1 MPETGSRH
9 SARLG
14 PTAADVPFADGRT
27 AAGPASADAKRLRPA
42 QQPSP
47 RRSLAEGL
55 ARRAAV
61 SEVPRDIPL
70 PNGQE
75 SLTIARMPTDDL
87 PETFHVT
94 TDEQLRAVSNL
105 TRHRIMAMLRF
116 EPATITQIAERVGLA
131 KGSSSYHVRLLE
143 RAGLVKVVRT
153 RKVRGVTERYYA
165 MAART
170 IVLPDPG
177 EGGPDVLMRHAV
189 ADLEA
194 APADGER
201 HVRMAHLR
209 LTEEQFAELGA
220 RLQALADEY
229 RELSDP
235 SLPDASLVFALFHP
249 APRAQAGG
257 SAK

>member
-1 MPETGSRH
+1 MG
-9 SARLG
+9 RLPG
-14 PTAADVPFADGRT
+14 
-27 AAGPASADAKRLRPA
+27 
-42 QQPSP
+42 
-47 RRSLAEGL
+47 
-55 ARRAAV
+55 
-61 SEVPRDIPL
+61 
-70 PNGQE
+70 
-75 SLTIARMPTDDL
+75 L
-87 PETFHVT
+87 PETLRVT

-105 TRHRIMAMLRF
+105 TRHRIMAVLRF

-131 KGSSSYHVRLLE
+131 KRSSSYHVRLLE

-170 IVLPDPG
+170 IALPDPG
-177 EGGPDVLMRHAV
+177 EGAPDVLMRHAV

-194 APADGER
+194 SPTDGEG

-229 RELSDP
+229 PRPPGVAGSRHARHPRGVVTPATGRRGRRVPPLPRPCDSGSRRLGSHSGRPRPRGGTATRPARINRFPAGRRRHDTCLPPCCPRRAGPAGRARAPAAGRPPREPTWS
-235 SLPDASLVFALFHP
+235 HP
-249 APRAQAGG
+249 P
-257 SAK
+257 

>member
-1 MPETGSRH
+1 M
-9 SARLG
+9 
-14 PTAADVPFADGRT
+14 
-27 AAGPASADAKRLRPA
+27 
-42 QQPSP
+42 
-47 RRSLAEGL
+47 
-55 ARRAAV
+55 AV
-61 SEVPRDIPL
+61 
-70 PNGQE
+70 
-75 SLTIARMPTDDL
+75 
-87 PETFHVT
+87 
-94 TDEQLRAVSNL
+94 
-105 TRHRIMAMLRF
+105 LRF

-165 MAART
+165 MAARA

-194 APADGER
+194 APLDGER

-235 SLPDASLVFALFHP
+235 SLPDASLVFALFHRHGASRP
-249 APRAQAGG
+249 KGAPSDLRRSEVADRVRTAVDRADDLLAR
-257 SAK
+257 

>member
-1 MPETGSRH
+1 
-9 SARLG
+9 
-14 PTAADVPFADGRT
+14 
-27 AAGPASADAKRLRPA
+27 
-42 QQPSP
+42 
-47 RRSLAEGL
+47 
-55 ARRAAV
+55 
-61 SEVPRDIPL
+61 
-70 PNGQE
+70 
-75 SLTIARMPTDDL
+75 MPTDEL

-94 TDEQLRAVSNL
+94 TDEQLRAVSSL
-105 TRHRIMAMLRF
+105 TRHRIMAVLRF

-170 IVLPDPG
+170 ITLPDPG
-177 EGGPDVLMRHAV
+177 EGGPDTLMRHAV

-194 APADGER
+194 APTDAER
-201 HVRMAHLR
+201 HVGMAHLR
-209 LTEEQFAELGA
+209 LSDEQFAQLGA
-220 RLQALADEY
+220 RLQALADEF

-249 APRAQAGG
+249 AQRKQADGG
-257 SAK
+257 AE

>member
-1 MPETGSRH
+1 
-9 SARLG
+9 
-14 PTAADVPFADGRT
+14 
-27 AAGPASADAKRLRPA
+27 
-42 QQPSP
+42 
-47 RRSLAEGL
+47 
-55 ARRAAV
+55 
-61 SEVPRDIPL
+61 
-70 PNGQE
+70 
-75 SLTIARMPTDDL
+75 MPTDDL
-87 PETFHVT
+87 PEALHVT

-116 EPATITQIAERVGLA
+116 EPATITQIADRVGLA

-165 MAART
+165 MAARS
-170 IVLPDPG
+170 IVLPEPG

-194 APADGER
+194 APVEGER

-209 LTEEQFAELGA
+209 LSEEQFAQLGA

-229 RELSDP
+229 RELSDS
-235 SLPDASLVFALFHP
+235 SLPDVSLFFALFRPTKP
-249 APRAQAGG
+249 ARAEGD
-257 SAK
+257 AK

>member
-1 MPETGSRH
+1 MP
-9 SARLG
+9 A
-14 PTAADVPFADGRT
+14 
-27 AAGPASADAKRLRPA
+27 
-42 QQPSP
+42 
-47 RRSLAEGL
+47 
-55 ARRAAV
+55 
-61 SEVPRDIPL
+61 
-70 PNGQE
+70 
-75 SLTIARMPTDDL
+75 DDL

-105 TRHRIMAMLRF
+105 TRHRIIAALRF

-165 MAART
+165 MTART
-170 IVLPDPG
+170 IELPDPG
-177 EGGPDVLMRHAV
+177 AGQPDTLMRHAV

-201 HVRMAHLR
+201 HVRLAHLR
-209 LTEEQFAELGA
+209 LTGDQFAELGA
-220 RLQALADEY
+220 RLEALADEY

-235 SLPDASLVFALFHP
+235 SLPDASLAFALFRP
-249 APRAQAGG
+249 ASRERAEGE
-257 SAK
+257 SE

>member
-1 MPETGSRH
+1 
-9 SARLG
+9 
-14 PTAADVPFADGRT
+14 
-27 AAGPASADAKRLRPA
+27 
-42 QQPSP
+42 
-47 RRSLAEGL
+47 
-55 ARRAAV
+55 
-61 SEVPRDIPL
+61 
-70 PNGQE
+70 
-75 SLTIARMPTDDL
+75 MPTDDL

-105 TRHRIMAMLRF
+105 TRHRIMAVLRF

-170 IVLPDPG
+170 IALPDPG
-177 EGGPDVLMRHAV
+177 EGAPDVLMRHAV

-194 APADGER
+194 SSAQSER
-201 HVRMAHLR
+201 HVGMAHLR
-209 LTEEQFAELGA
+209 LTDEQFAELGA

-229 RELSDP
+229 RKLSDP
-235 SLPDASLVFALFHP
+235 TLPDTSLVFALFHP
-249 APRAQAGG
+249 ASRAREEGD
-257 SAK
+257 AK

>member
-1 MPETGSRH
+1 MP
-9 SARLG
+9 
-14 PTAADVPFADGRT
+14 AD
-27 AAGPASADAKRLRPA
+27 
-42 QQPSP
+42 
-47 RRSLAEGL
+47 
-55 ARRAAV
+55 
-61 SEVPRDIPL
+61 EV
-70 PNGQE
+70 
-75 SLTIARMPTDDL
+75 

-105 TRHRIMAMLRF
+105 ARHRIMSVLRF
-116 EPATITQIAERVGLA
+116 EPATITQIAARVGLA

-165 MAART
+165 MAARS

-177 EGGPDVLMRHAV
+177 EGGPDLLMRHAV

-194 APADGER
+194 APREGER
-201 HVRMAHLR
+201 HVGMAHLR

-220 RLQALADEY
+220 RLEALADEY

-235 SLPDASLVFALFHP
+235 SLADVSLVFALFRP
-249 APRAQAGG
+249 TSQVQAEGD
-257 SAK
+257 SK

>member
-1 MPETGSRH
+1 MPTEEVPETLH
-9 SARLG
+9 L
-14 PTAADVPFADGRT
+14 
-27 AAGPASADAKRLRPA
+27 
-42 QQPSP
+42 
-47 RRSLAEGL
+47 
-55 ARRAAV
+55 
-61 SEVPRDIPL
+61 
-70 PNGQE
+70 
-75 SLTIARMPTDDL
+75 
-87 PETFHVT
+87 T

-105 TRHRIMAMLRF
+105 TRHRIMAALRF
-116 EPATITQIAERVGLA
+116 EPATITQLAERVGLA

-194 APADGER
+194 ARTDSER

-209 LTEEQFAELGA
+209 LTDEQFAQLGA
-220 RLQALADEY
+220 RLEALADEY

-235 SLPDASLVFALFHP
+235 SLPDTSLVFALFRP
-249 APRAQAGG
+249 APRRQAEGD
-257 SAK
+257 AK